1 MDGRLMEIKPMARR
15 PQNRIFL
22 LSWGTSLLA
31 LGTVG
36 ICLFYRP
43 YAGRRRH
50 GTNGPTNNV
59 IELRIVSMNIAS
71 LQSSRAASPD
81 WTLENQTETLM
92 HELLASKPHVIC
104 LQECHSTE
112 WIHRSFPNNYTAIG
126 EKRSHAGYVTLLVRN
141 DILSDMERLD
151 LPGSHLS
158 MVTSGTPSVMGIS
171 SSSALAV
178 ASLHLAP
185 FAEGAPKRKDQLET
199 IINASRRTGMPL
211 ITIIAGD
218 MNMRDEEDQDVEQ
231 RWRLTDAWKAGGAN
245 ISTRYTWDTID
256 HENGTFNEYYGAST
270 RQYRSR
276 YDRIYVHG
284 AAAAA
289 KKVEVASF
297 ALLANSPIGTTRNHF
312 LSDHFGIAATLLV
325 HP

>member
-1 MDGRLMEIKPMARR
+1 MARR
-15 PQNRIFL
+15 QQNRPFL
-22 LSWGTSLLA
+22 LSWGTLLLA
-31 LGTVG
+31 LGTIG

-43 YAGRRRH
+43 FARRRGH

-92 HELLASKPHVIC
+92 HELLASKPHVVC
-104 LQECHSTE
+104 LQECPSAE
-112 WIHRSFPNNYTAIG
+112 WIHRSFPNYYNTAIG
-126 EKRSHAGYVTLLVRN
+126 EKRSHAGYVALLVRN
-141 DILSDMERLD
+141 DVLPDMERQD
-151 LPGSHLS
+151 LPGSDLS
-158 MVTSGTPSVMGIS
+158 IVTDGTPSVMGIS

-178 ASLHLAP
+178 ASVHLAP
-185 FAEGAPKRKDQLET
+185 FEEGAPKRKDQLET
-199 IINASRRTGMPL
+199 IINASRRTGMSL

-218 MNMRDEEDQDVEQ
+218 MNMRDGEDQDVEQ

-245 ISTRYTWDTID
+245 VSARYTWDTID
-256 HENGTFNEYYGAST
+256 HENGTFNEYYGATT

-284 AAAAA
+284 ASAAA
-289 KKVEVASF
+289 KKVQVASF
-297 ALLANSPIGTTRNHF
+297 ALLANTPIGTMRNT
-312 LSDHFGIAATLLV
+312 S
-325 HP
+325 

>member
-1 MDGRLMEIKPMARR
+1 MEIKPMANR
-15 PQNRIFL
+15 PQNRTFL
-22 LSWGTSLLA
+22 LSWGTLLLA
-31 LGTVG
+31 LGTIG
-36 ICLFYRP
+36 ICFFYRP
-43 YAGRRRH
+43 FAGRRGH
-50 GTNGPTNNV
+50 GTRGTTNNV

-71 LQSSRAASPD
+71 LQSSRAASSD
-81 WTLENQTETLM
+81 WTHANQTETLM
-92 HELLASKPHVIC
+92 NELLASKPHVIC
-104 LQECHSTE
+104 LQECPSAG
-112 WIHRSFPNNYTAIG
+112 WIDRNFPNYYNAIG
-126 EKRSHAGYVTLLVRN
+126 EKRSHAGYVALLVRN
-141 DILSDMERLD
+141 DLLPDMERQD
-151 LPGSHLS
+151 LPGSDLS
-158 MVTSGTPSVMGIS
+158 MVTAGTPSVMAIS

-178 ASLHLAP
+178 AAVHLAP
-185 FAEGAPKRKDQLET
+185 YEEGAPLRKDQLET
-199 IINASRRTGMPL
+199 IINASRRIGRPL

-218 MNMRDEEDQDVEQ
+218 MNMRDEEDQDVER